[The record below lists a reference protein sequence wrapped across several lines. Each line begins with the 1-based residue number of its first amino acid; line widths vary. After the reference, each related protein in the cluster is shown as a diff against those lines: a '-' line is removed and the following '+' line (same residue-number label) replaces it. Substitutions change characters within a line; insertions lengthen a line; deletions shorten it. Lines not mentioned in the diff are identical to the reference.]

1 MLGFTRFG
9 ADVYMRVYTERSHLA
24 VVLIGRGGLSHPA
37 HFGNAAFSRSTVWR
51 HFGVVGWH
59 TEF

>member
-1 MLGFTRFG
+1 MLGFSVPG
-9 ADVYMRVYTERSHLA
+9 ADVYMGVYTERSHRGA
-24 VVLIGRGGLSHPA
+24 VLIGRAGLTHPA